1 MVFQFSKLADP
12 TKRMFFRHKSIQE
25 YLTARYI
32 MNEAAVEERKS
43 DCFAGIDLFG
53 KGFRLFLHFKVHV
66 QLL

>member
-12 TKRMFFRHKSIQE
+12 TKRMFVLHKSIQE

-53 KGFRLFLHFKVHV
+53 KGSRLFLHFKVHLQMV
-66 QLL
+66 